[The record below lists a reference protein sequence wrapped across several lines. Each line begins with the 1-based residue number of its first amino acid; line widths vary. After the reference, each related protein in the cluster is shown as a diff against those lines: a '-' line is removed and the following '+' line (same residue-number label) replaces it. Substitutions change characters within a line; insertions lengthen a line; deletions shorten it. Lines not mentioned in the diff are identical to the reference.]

1 MRGRGP
7 ITVVG
12 GKSRL
17 AKIIIDCF
25 SKHTCYVEAFA
36 GGAQVFFHKP
46 PSKVEVLNDLDGEL
60 VNFYRV
66 CQSHPDELVRCLRY
80 HLTAR
85 RWYDLLTRTDPSML
99 TDIQRAVRYF
109 YIRKTSFGGRVLKPT
124 FGYCLTG
131 QPRFRP
137 ARIPDIIAAAHRRLQ
152 NVQIECLPYQQ
163 IIKRYDSGETLFY
176 FDPPY
181 WGLPY
186 YNFNFTESDFTEF
199 ATLLRGLEGRFVL
212 SLNDTPEVRKLF
224 HGFHI
229 AKVELAYSCA
239 RHNRKHESE
248 LLITNF
254 APKRSNRF
262 SKRSGQTC

>member
-25 SKHTCYVEAFA
+25 PSHTCYVEAFA
-36 GGAQVFFHKP
+36 GGAQVFFHKQ

-66 CQSHPDELVRCLRY
+66 CQSHADELVRCLRY

-85 RWYDLLTRTDPSML
+85 RWYDLLIQTDPSTL

-137 ARIPDIIAAAHRRLQ
+137 ARIPDIIAAAHQRLQ
-152 NVQIECLPYQQ
+152 NVQVESLPYQQ
-163 IIKRYDSGETLFY
+163 IIKRYDSGQTLFY

-186 YNFNFTESDFTEF
+186 YNFNFTESDFSEF
-199 ATLLRGLEGRFVL
+199 ARLLRGLDGQFVL

-239 RHNRKHESE
+239 RHNRKHQSE

-254 APKRSNRF
+254 TPKRSNRF
-262 SKRSGQTC
+262 SKRSG